1 MFDFKPLMSQVADM
15 STLTALELADSARRQ
30 TTKAVDT
37 YVTEGVH
44 KDTVKKLVAFQFN
57 LVDIMATNFDKVVTS
72 VRESSLGKV

>member
-15 STLTALELADSARRQ
+15 STITATELSESARRQ
-30 TTKAVDT
+30 TSKAVDT

-44 KDTVKKLVAFQFN
+44 KDAVKKMVAFQFN
-57 LVDIMATNFDKVVTS
+57 MFDIMATNFDKVVTS